1 MDCPAVFVGEAR
13 DRTGMNWIYLSHPK
27 PEKTLCRIFRQGA
40 VTCNLAVCG
49 DVHGAS
55 VVLPDEG

>member
-13 DRTGMNWIYLSHPK
+13 DRTGYICHIPSPK
-27 PEKTLCRIFRQGA
+27 KPFVEFVSQGA

-49 DVHGAS
+49 DVYGAS